1 MTTIDQFESV
11 FLSADK
17 AVFTYEPVTI
27 DNVLLVSDLDEDG
40 GRTLI
45 DRCRGFLAAID
56 QAETRWDHLG
66 GADFSTV
73 KELLDGLHSRGPD
86 LVVTY
91 RHLHSTAWH
100 WPHSLGEYLDV
111 MTQATTIPV
120 LVLPH
125 PESGR
130 ALPHALDDT
139 DQVLAITDHLTGDDR
154 IVNTALAFTSAGG
167 TCRLSHVESSLAFE
181 RYMSA
186 ISKIPAIDS
195 ETARE
200 TLEAQLLKEPRDY
213 IASCRAAIDAAGVAV
228 TIDDIVVMGRRL
240 AEYRRLVDAHEVDLL
255 VMHTKDEDQMAMHG
269 MAYPLAVEM
278 RQIPLLL
285 L

>member
-1 MTTIDQFESV
+1 MTTIDQFESA

-17 AVFTYEPVTI
+17 AVFTYVPVAI
-27 DNVLLVSDLDEDG
+27 EDVLLVSDLDETAG
-40 GRTLI
+40 AALI
-45 DRCRGFLAAID
+45 EQCRGFLTAID
-56 QAETRWDHLG
+56 RPETRWDHLG
-66 GADFSTV
+66 GGAFSSV
-73 KELLDGLHSRGPD
+73 GELLDALEDRRPD

-91 RHLHSTAWH
+91 RHLHSSAWR
-100 WPHSLGEYLDV
+100 WPYSLGEYLDV

-125 PESGR
+125 PEAGR

-154 IVNTALAFTSAGG
+154 IVNTALAYTAAGG
-167 TCRLSHVESSLAFE
+167 TCRLTHVESSLAFE
-181 RYMSA
+181 RTMTA

-200 TLEAQLLKEPRDY
+200 TLEARLLKEPGDY
-213 IASCRAAIDAAGVAV
+213 IASCRAAIEAAGLAV
-228 TIDDIVVMGRRL
+228 TIAERVVMGRRL
-240 AEYRRLVDAHEVDLL
+240 AEYRRLIEAHEVDLL

-269 MAYPLAVEM
+269 MAYPLAVEL
-278 RQIPLLL
+278 RRIPLLL

>member
-17 AVFTYEPVTI
+17 AIFTYAPVTI
-27 DNVLLVSDLDEDG
+27 GDVLLVSDLEEAEA
-40 GRTLI
+40 RALI
-45 DRCRGFLAAID
+45 DRCRHFLAAID
-56 QAETRWDHLG
+56 RPEARWDQLG
-66 GADFSTV
+66 GGGFSSV
-73 KELLDGLHSRGPD
+73 KELLDAVEARNPD

-91 RHLHSTAWH
+91 RHLHSNAWH
-100 WPHSLGEYLDV
+100 WPYSLGAYLDV
-111 MTQATTIPV
+111 LTQATTIPV

-125 PESGR
+125 PEAGLASS
-130 ALPHALDDT
+130 HALDDT

-154 IVNTALAFTSAGG
+154 IVNTALAFTGSGG
-167 TCRLSHVESSLAFE
+167 TCRLTHVESSLAFE
-181 RYMSA
+181 RYMAA
-186 ISKIPAIDS
+186 ISKISAIDS

-200 TLEAQLLKEPRDY
+200 TLEAQLLKEPSDY
-213 IASCRAAIDAAGVAV
+213 ITSCRAATGAAGLAV
-228 TIDDIVVMGRRL
+228 TITDLVVMGRRL
-240 AEYRRLVDAHEVDLL
+240 TEYRRLVEAHEVDLL

-269 MAYPLAVEM
+269 MAYPLAIEL

>member
-17 AVFTYEPVTI
+17 AVFTYAPVAFG
-27 DNVLLVSDLDEDG
+27 DVLLVSDLDEAPA
-40 GRTLI
+40 RALI

-56 QAETRWDHLG
+56 RPETRWKHLG
-66 GADFSTV
+66 GGGFSSV
-73 KELLDGLHSRGPD
+73 KEMLDAVEARNPD

-91 RHLHSTAWH
+91 RHLHSNAWH

-111 MTQATTIPV
+111 LTQATTIPV

-125 PESGR
+125 PEAGL
-130 ALPHALDDT
+130 ALPHALHDT

-154 IVNTALAFTSAGG
+154 IVNTALAFTGAGG

-181 RYMSA
+181 HYMAA
-186 ISKIPAIDS
+186 ISKISEIDS

-200 TLEAQLLKEPRDY
+200 TLEAQLLKEPSDY
-213 IASCRAAIDAAGVAV
+213 IASCRTAIEAAGLAV
-228 TIDDIVVMGRRL
+228 TIAELVVMGRHL

-269 MAYPLAVEM
+269 MAYPLAIEL

>member
-17 AVFTYEPVTI
+17 PVFTYEPVTI
-27 DNVLLVSDLDEDG
+27 GDVLLVSDLDEAA
-40 GRTLI
+40 GRALI
-45 DRCRGFLAAID
+45 EKCRGFLAAID
-56 QAETRWDHLG
+56 RPETTWNHLG
-66 GADFSTV
+66 DGAFSSV
-73 KELLDGLHSRGPD
+73 KELLDALEAGNPD

-91 RHLHSTAWH
+91 RHLHSSAWR
-100 WPHSLGEYLDV
+100 WPYSLGEYLDV
-111 MTQATTIPV
+111 MAQATTIPV

-125 PESGR
+125 PEAGR

-139 DQVLAITDHLTGDDR
+139 DQVLVVTDHLTGDDR
-154 IVNTALAFTSAGG
+154 MVNTALAFTGAGG
-167 TCRLSHVESSLAFE
+167 TCRLSHVESRLDFD
-181 RYMSA
+181 RYMTA
-186 ISKIPAIDS
+186 ISKISAIDS

-213 IASCRAAIDAAGVAV
+213 IASCRAAIEATGRPV
-228 TIDDIVVMGRRL
+228 TIAELVVMGHRL
-240 AEYRRLVDAHEVDLL
+240 AEYRRLVEAHEVDLL

-269 MAYPLAVEM
+269 MAYPLAVEL
-278 RQIPLLL
+278 RGIPLLL

>member
-17 AVFTYEPVTI
+17 AVFAYAPVTVGK
-27 DNVLLVSDLDEDG
+27 VLLVSDLDEAAG
-40 GRTLI
+40 EALI
-45 DRCRGFLAAID
+45 GKCRGFLAAIERP
-56 QAETRWDHLG
+56 ETIWDHLG
-66 GADFSTV
+66 GASFSSV
-73 KELLDGLHSRGPD
+73 GELVDALEARRPD

-91 RHLHSTAWH
+91 RHLHSGAWH
-100 WPHSLGEYLDV
+100 WPYSLGEYLDV

-125 PESGR
+125 PEAGR

-154 IVNTALAFTSAGG
+154 IVNTALAFTAAGG
-167 TCRLSHVESSLAFE
+167 TCRLTHVESSLAFE
-181 RYMSA
+181 RVMAA
-186 ISKIPAIDS
+186 ISRIPAIDS

-200 TLEAQLLKEPRDY
+200 TLEAQLLKEPSDY
-213 IASCRAAIDAAGVAV
+213 IASCRAAIESAGLAL
-228 TIDDIVVMGRRL
+228 TIAELVVMGRRL
-240 AEYRRLVDAHEVDLL
+240 GEYRRLIEAHEVDLL
-255 VMHTKDEDQMAMHG
+255 VMHTKDGDQMAMHG
-269 MAYPLAVEM
+269 MAYPLAVEL
-278 RQIPLLL
+278 RSIPLLL